1 MTLHSSFSI
10 FNHITMPQELMAAP
24 ALTTRRLAGALAL
37 CLAGCISFG
46 TAQPALAQNNPG
58 FPLPAACEKACADEA
73 NALWNGA
80 AGYKPEQ
87 FRRCEGD
94 SWNYVVDTALNHPQ
108 MLVEYLEKARRDAYL
123 TKGPNER
130 TSETDRLVQL
140 KWKCLWE
147 HAPKPGSQSPG
158 NLQPGSSATK
168 DKSPAATAVEQKRQ
182 DGLRRAVELQSRAD
196 ELARK
201 GIRRTHDRAAEAH
214 HCIDVD
220 TTASFGGFRNKC
232 NFEISYGYCVYH
244 PKKGGWTD
252 SPSFSCAGMTG
263 KETAGGQTVS
273 ANGFDANHTKGGEQ
287 VYYFACRAPAH
298 ALDLTFSEGS
308 GLLGRCRT
316 FGGN

>member
-1 MTLHSSFSI
+1 MS
-10 FNHITMPQELMAAP
+10 
-24 ALTTRRLAGALAL
+24 LAL
-37 CLAGCISFG
+37 GV
-46 TAQPALAQNNPG
+46 AQPALAQGYSG

-73 NALWNGA
+73 MFLWNGA
-80 AGYKPEQ
+80 AGFKPEQ

-94 SWNYVVDTALNHPQ
+94 TWNYIVYIALNDPQ
-108 MLVEYLEKARRDAYL
+108 KFAQELQIARNGGYPYEPRD
-123 TKGPNER
+123 ER
-130 TSETDRLVQL
+130 QREAHRLGL
-140 KWKCLWE
+140 LAGKCMME
-147 HAPKPGSQSPG
+147 NAPKPGSQPPG

-182 DGLRRAVELQSRAD
+182 EGLRRAVELQSRAD

-220 TTASFGGFRNKC
+220 TKASFGGFRNKC

-287 VYYFACRAPAH
+287 VYYFACRAPAS
-298 ALDLTFSEGS
+298 ALDLSFSEGS
-308 GLLGRCRT
+308 GLLGRCRAI
-316 FGGN
+316 GGS